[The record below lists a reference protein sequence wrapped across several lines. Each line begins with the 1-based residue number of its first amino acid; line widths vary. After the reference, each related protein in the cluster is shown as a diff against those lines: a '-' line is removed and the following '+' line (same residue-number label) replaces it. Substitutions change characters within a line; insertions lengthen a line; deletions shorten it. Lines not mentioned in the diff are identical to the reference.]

1 MTTSSEGIETRI
13 SMSPEI
19 LSFLQGLYKDQYID
33 RSIRS
38 KIRIALT
45 PPTSNTDGKIESIS
59 YDVLEEIHHF
69 YMNFKAPKDESKL
82 VELRDLVKSSKVY
95 NYNIP
100 EPKRCPELVQRL
112 EKLQRE
118 VDQKEYNAM
127 VKNVKKKKIT
137 LGQEIGGE
145 IRSTKQQFSSI
156 INFLLSVGATFA
168 FGYVAS
174 QYAFSDNLGF
184 RILLS
189 IFLASLVAVA
199 ELFFM
204 SRHEI

>member
-1 MTTSSEGIETRI
+1 
-13 SMSPEI
+13 
-19 LSFLQGLYKDQYID
+19 
-33 RSIRS
+33 
-38 KIRIALT
+38 
-45 PPTSNTDGKIESIS
+45 
-59 YDVLEEIHHF
+59 
-69 YMNFKAPKDESKL
+69 
-82 VELRDLVKSSKVY
+82 
-95 NYNIP
+95 
-100 EPKRCPELVQRL
+100 
-112 EKLQRE
+112 
-118 VDQKEYNAM
+118 M